1 MELQL
6 CGYIPKLW
14 SITVHTIGIMHSYV
28 TELYRALIFDTFH
41 FYGSEVPI
49 RVGEGYFLINGKLTH
64 SILIYGVEIQE

>member
-1 MELQL
+1 MDIFPNYGQF
-6 CGYIPKLW
+6 
-14 SITVHTIGIMHSYV
+14 TVHTIRIMHSYV

-64 SILIYGVEIQE
+64 SILIDGVEIQE